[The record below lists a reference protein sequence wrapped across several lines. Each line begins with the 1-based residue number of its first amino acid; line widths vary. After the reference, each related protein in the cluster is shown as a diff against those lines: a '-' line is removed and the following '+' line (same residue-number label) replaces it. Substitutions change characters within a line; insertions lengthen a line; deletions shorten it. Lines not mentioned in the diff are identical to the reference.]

1 MRACGFSSL
10 CGVRFPLSRYSVHR
24 RTRPPRSHRDDVR
37 WAEETSP
44 DRQPRA
50 DTRALR
56 LVGGG
61 GTFSRPAAGSGS
73 TAWPRSGSWRQTCS
87 CWEAESIT
95 PIRASVIASAE
106 DQSRVTPARIRA
118 LPLASWGPAFPLLPV
133 LSPSRGRGEG
143 GPPRPPGAQH
153 PLIFRFQ
160 LKGLL
165 LGAGRPLS
173 LTARGCFQVV
183 PMGRAVIIN
192 TANPFQ

>member
-1 MRACGFSSL
+1 MASPASVGLGSPFPDTL
-10 CGVRFPLSRYSVHR
+10 CIGGLS
-24 RTRPPRSHRDDVR
+24 PPRSHRDDVR

-73 TAWPRSGSWRQTCS
+73 SAWPRSGSWRQTCS

-153 PLIFRFQ
+153 PQLAAPPDLQVPAERSSPGGWAPLISHCTWLF
-160 LKGLL
+160 
-165 LGAGRPLS
+165 PS
-173 LTARGCFQVV
+173 
-183 PMGRAVIIN
+183 RADG
-192 TANPFQ
+192 